1 MRRCIVPIVI
11 ATVFISFSSV
21 CFGSGLGKLVTKA
34 NQQELGLV
42 FDLSAIREPE
52 AVLVSMTVPVK
63 DKLRDLRMVRLSI
76 PAEDERHFLVRAALE
91 VKKGGDGI
99 RVGAQ
104 LAPEL
109 AAKTTLDLVVEEG
122 RREFYYAVRVA
133 DYITERGK

>member
-11 ATVFISFSSV
+11 ATVFMSFSSV
-21 CFGSGLGKLVTKA
+21 CMGRGLGKLVTKA
-34 NQQELGLV
+34 NQQELGLE
-42 FDLSAIREPE
+42 FELSAIREPE
-52 AVLVSMTVPVK
+52 AVIVSITIPAK
-63 DKLRDLRMVRLSI
+63 DKLRDLRNVRLSI
-76 PAEDERHFLVRAALE
+76 PAEDERHFLVRAPLE
-91 VKKGGDGI
+91 MRKEGDGI

-133 DYITERGK
+133 DYITDRGK